1 VFFYPELMA
10 RLPPVLNGLIPFIRD
25 QSVSKST
32 VACSFLNCILDLRRR
47 FKIHIRHPHRKLI
60 PGNVPFY
67 RRSSTPVN
75 LLITI
80 IIHTLFPPVLPDYE
94 QNRSSFSST
103 DLQQILVFSGS
114 ILSFSIISSPISS
127 AQIVPPDGF
136 RILSTFPVISAFT
149 VEYSNASVVFSRR
162 QFFITRLSM

>member
-1 VFFYPELMA
+1 
-10 RLPPVLNGLIPFIRD
+10 NGLIPFIRD

-67 RRSSTPVN
+67 RQSSTPVN
-75 LLITI
+75 RLIKI
-80 IIHTLFPPVLPDYE
+80 IIHTLVPPVLLYYAHK
-94 QNRSSFSST
+94 RSCSSST

-114 ILSFSIISSPISS
+114 ILSFSIISSPIS
-127 AQIVPPDGF
+127 AEQIVPPYGF
-136 RILSTFPVISAFT
+136 KMLSTLP
-149 VEYSNASVVFSRR
+149 
-162 QFFITRLSM
+162 